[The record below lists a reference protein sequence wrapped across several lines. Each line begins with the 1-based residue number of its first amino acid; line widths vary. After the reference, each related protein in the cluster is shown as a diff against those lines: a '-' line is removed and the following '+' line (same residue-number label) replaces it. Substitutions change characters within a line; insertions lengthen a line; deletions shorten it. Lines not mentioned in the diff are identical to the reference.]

1 MADGPPPAGA
11 GPLVVACLRH
21 AGLRPAADPL
31 TGRITHRPAGATA
44 AAAEFAALETALRV
58 AGAWHGRVLA
68 VTAGPAAAEAT
79 LAEAVA
85 VGAAALRV
93 EWPGWDDDLV
103 ADLAADEHALA
114 AALADAIGP
123 ARPALV
129 VCGDRSAGR
138 GTGALPAFLAH
149 RLGAA
154 QALGLV
160 SAEPAGDALV
170 AERWL
175 PGGRRERL
183 RVAAPAV
190 CSVEAAGVRLRRAPL
205 PAVLAARRAAIPV
218 VTPAVPPAAA
228 RGGDVRLGQPRPYR
242 PRTHAVPPAPAGSA
256 HDRLLALSGV
266 LTGRPAAAVI
276 GPVGAATA
284 AGELLAYLGRAGI
297 HPAGAVSPGPA
308 AAGDGAP

>member
-1 MADGPPPAGA
+1 MADGRPPDEA

-21 AGLRPAADPL
+21 AGVRPAADPL
-31 TGRITHRPAGATA
+31 TGELTQPPGGATA
-44 AAAEFAALETALRV
+44 APAEFAALETALRV
-58 AGAWHGRVLA
+58 SGAWHGRVLA
-68 VTAGPAAAEAT
+68 VSAGPAAAEAT

-93 EWPGWDDDLV
+93 EWPGWDDEPA

-170 AERWL
+170 AERRL

-183 RVAAPAV
+183 RVVAPAV

-218 VTPAVPPAAA
+218 VTPAASPAVP
-228 RGGDVRLGQPRPYR
+228 RGDGVRLGKPRPYL
-242 PRTHAVPPAPAGSA
+242 PRTRVVPPAPAGSA

-266 LTGRPAAAVI
+266 LTGRATAAVI
-276 GPVGAATA
+276 GPVGAARA
-284 AGELLAYLGRAGI
+284 AGELLAYLSRPGI
-297 HPAGAVSPGPA
+297 GPAGAASQGPA
-308 AAGDGAP
+308 AGEGAP